1 VEKNKRK
8 KKTSTKLMALSMFQE
23 RYKVDTQTVY
33 MSLGSTLNLSALSI
47 LLKEEFRV
55 DNFFDNALVRRK
67 NNFPKLKTRTFF
79 NSLSF
84 CFMFKGHRIHT
95 KLFRT
100 GMVHMSGLVTSEL
113 IDLVTELIHRLV
125 YTCHVKNEQE
135 YNEKDVHV
143 IETLETY
150 KIQDI
155 RTVMIHGV
163 YAHPRRIN
171 RLEAFKLLQAQNF
184 NVKYDPKLHN
194 ALNIRFVNDMTG
206 KTGDGSFLIFESGKI
221 IITGGRSVEK
231 YETRFNEIMNVIET
245 IACYDL

>member
-1 VEKNKRK
+1 
-8 KKTSTKLMALSMFQE
+8 
-23 RYKVDTQTVY
+23 
-33 MSLGSTLNLSALSI
+33 
-47 LLKEEFRV
+47 
-55 DNFFDNALVRRK
+55 
-67 NNFPKLKTRTFF
+67 
-79 NSLSF
+79 
-84 CFMFKGHRIHT
+84 
-95 KLFRT
+95 
-100 GMVHMSGLVTSEL
+100 
-113 IDLVTELIHRLV
+113 
-125 YTCHVKNEQE
+125 VKNEQE

-143 IETLETY
+143 IETLQTY

-194 ALNIRFVNDMTG
+194 ALNIRFVNDTTG

-221 IITGGRSVEK
+221 IITGERSVEK

-245 IACYDL
+245 VACYDL